1 MEMKVIEEK
10 KDKMVF
16 ELIGATH
23 TICNV
28 LKKEIWNNKHVRNVG
43 YSIKHPLVGYPEF
56 VVETD
61 GEDVKKVIASA
72 VQKVKKDFEKLGAD
86 AKKELK

>member
-1 MEMKVIEEK
+1 MEMKVITEK
-10 KDKMVF
+10 KDNMVF

-28 LKKEIWNNKHVRNVG
+28 LKKEIWNNKHVKNVG
-43 YSIKHPLVGYPEF
+43 YSIKHPLVGNPEF
-56 VVETD
+56 IVETD
-61 GEDVKKVIASA
+61 GEDARKIVSA
-72 VQKVKKDFEKLGAD
+72 ACQKVKKDFEKVAAD